1 MQRLH
6 DDEVPISRAL
16 AEDLLAEQL
25 PESAGIPL
33 RMLRSQGTD
42 NVVFRLGD
50 EHAVRLP
57 RKEAAV
63 ASLLVELEWLPR
75 LAPHLPLPVPV
86 PVAQG
91 EPTADYPFPWAV
103 CRWVPGTTPEE
114 PDGRDGRDGLDGGDT
129 ARRLGRFVQALHA
142 VDTAGAPVAEAR
154 TQRGGSLAA
163 VDDLARE
170 ALEEFSALIAAGRLE
185 RDLFDAGAARDLWA
199 AAVDAP
205 AWQQD
210 GVWLHRDLHAGNL
223 LAIDHR
229 LSGVLD
235 FGGLVVGDPAG
246 DVMAAWHVVP
256 PAHRDAF
263 FEIVEVDA
271 ATRLRARGWV
281 LFQGLLALPYY
292 LDTHPGMVRMA
303 RRAIRSSLDTAI
315 PTGG

>member
-25 PESAGIPL
+25 PGFSGLPL
-33 RMLRSQGTD
+33 RILRSQGTD

-50 EHAVRLP
+50 EYSVRLP

-63 ASLLVELEWLPR
+63 PSLLVEVEWLPR
-75 LAPHLPLPVPV
+75 LAPHLPLPVAV

-114 PDGRDGRDGLDGGDT
+114 PDGPDRFDGGDT
-129 ARRLGRFVQALHA
+129 ACRLGRFVRALHA
-142 VDTAGAPVAEAR
+142 VDTAGAPVAGAR

-163 VDDLARE
+163 VDDLARG
-170 ALEEFSALIAAGRLE
+170 ALEELSALLAVGRLE
-185 RDLFDAGAARDLWA
+185 RDLFDVGAARDLWA

-246 DVMAAWHVVP
+246 DVMAAWHVIP
-256 PAHRDAF
+256 PAHRDDF
-263 FEIVEVDA
+263 FELLEVDA

-303 RRAIRSSLDTAI
+303 RRAIRISLDTAI